1 MVKTMVSCRFSLKP
15 IQWLW
20 DFSHFSASKRAA
32 GDHPSSPRCRGHRQL
47 DIVQAPFGCPADC
60 GPLGRCT
67 LENHDIVL
75 IIRWSADPYVLGIK
89 LQKRFF
95 VKMTSHWFC
104 IMKIHVMSRRQAAAP
119 WPQAARVPTRT
130 VGFHHHHKALAPG
143 SWRQLDLPSGIHTK
157 NKAMGN
163 HHFWWLNQLFILYM
177 AIATWKYQ
185 WVLQETVRE
194 ALALCSSHAFASK
207 VSSSPWRTKSPI
219 SPLWWVWWIR
229 TCYK

>member
-104 IMKIHVMSRRQAAAP
+104 IMKIHVMSCHVTSP
-119 WPQAARVPTRT
+119 GCST
-130 VGFHHHHKALAPG
+130 LAPG
-143 SWRQLDLPSGIHTK
+143 SKGANSDGRIP
-157 NKAMGN
+157 
-163 HHFWWLNQLFILYM
+163 
-177 AIATWKYQ
+177 
-185 WVLQETVRE
+185 
-194 ALALCSSHAFASK
+194 
-207 VSSSPWRTKSPI
+207 SSSQGTGTRFLAAAGFT
-219 SPLWWVWWIR
+219 LW
-229 TCYK
+229 